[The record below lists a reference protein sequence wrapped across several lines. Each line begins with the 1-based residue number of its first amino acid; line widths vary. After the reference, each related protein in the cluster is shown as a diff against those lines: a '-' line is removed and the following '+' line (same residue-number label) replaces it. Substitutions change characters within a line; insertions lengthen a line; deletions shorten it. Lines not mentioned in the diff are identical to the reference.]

1 MTAALGIA
9 AIVVLTL
16 GTGFFV
22 AQEFAYVAADRS
34 LLRRR
39 AEAGDKAAAR
49 AMTVMGRLSFML
61 SGAQLGITVTA
72 LLVGFIA
79 EPALAAVI
87 SPLLELV
94 SVPDGAVPVIALVLG
109 FAVATAIQMVLGELV
124 PKNWGIAEPERVA
137 VLLGRPTIVYLKVA
151 GPLIR
156 LFDTLANRIVRS
168 IGIEPVEE
176 LHGGATTE
184 ELAHIVDEAGRDG
197 DLDPGLSGILRRAIA
212 FGDLTV
218 DQVMVPRPDVVR
230 VRAETTA
237 AELIELVAER
247 GHSHYPVVGERVDD
261 VLGVVGVACLLE
273 VAPEDA
279 AHVTAGS
286 IARPALLV
294 PDTAGLASLLEQL
307 RAANEEFAVVLDEH
321 GGLAGIVTYEDVAE
335 ELVGEIA
342 DESDNEDPVDTEPED
357 GWWRLDAGLR
367 VDETERIVGAELPD
381 GPYDTLGG
389 LVIAHLGRL
398 PEVGDRIRVPDPD
411 EVRAGRS
418 AEEDDEPIR
427 YTEIEVLA
435 VERHVPALVRLR
447 VLTSEPA
454 FPRDIPEWSADRRS
468 GDPTRATE
476 VTA

>member
-1 MTAALGIA
+1 MGAALGIA
-9 AIVVLTL
+9 AIVILTL

-39 AEAGDKAAAR
+39 AESGDKAAAR

-87 SPLLELV
+87 SPVLDGV
-94 SVPDGAVPVIALVLG
+94 GVPDGAVPVISLILG
-109 FAVATAIQMVLGELV
+109 FVVATGIQMVLGELV

-137 VLLGRPTIVYLKVA
+137 ILLSRPTLVYLKIF
-151 GPLIR
+151 GPVIR
-156 LFDTLANRIVRS
+156 LFDTLANRLVRA

-197 DLDPGLSGILRRAIA
+197 ELDADLSGILRRAIA
-212 FGDLTV
+212 FGDLSV

-230 VRAETTA
+230 VRAQTTA
-237 AELIELVAER
+237 AELIELVAR
-247 GHSHYPVVGERVDD
+247 CGHSHYPVVGERVDD
-261 VLGVVGVACLLE
+261 VLGVVGVADLLE
-273 VAPEDA
+273 VAPEDT

-307 RAANEEFAVVLDEH
+307 RAAHEEFAVVLDEH

-342 DESDNEDPVDTEPED
+342 DESDHEEPVETEPED

-381 GPYDTLGG
+381 GPYETLGG

-398 PEVGDRIRVPDPD
+398 PEVGDRIKVPDPD
-411 EVRAGRS
+411 EVRAGR
-418 AEEDDEPIR
+418 AADEDDEPIR

-435 VERHVPALVRLR
+435 VERHVPSLVRVR
-447 VLTSEPA
+447 VLTSLPPA
-454 FPRDIPEWSADRRS
+454 PEDSQWAADRSPARPS
-468 GDPTRATE
+468 E

>member
-1 MTAALGIA
+1 MGAALGIA
-9 AIVVLTL
+9 AIIVLTL

-39 AEAGDKAAAR
+39 AESGDKAAGR
-49 AMTVMGRLSFML
+49 AMVVMGRLSFML

-79 EPALAAVI
+79 EPALAALISPGLDAVGVPGGATPVI
-87 SPLLELV
+87 SL
-94 SVPDGAVPVIALVLG
+94 ILG

-137 VLLGRPTIVYLKVA
+137 LLLSGPTLAYLKVA

-156 LFDTLANRIVRS
+156 LFDTLANRIVRA

-184 ELAHIVDEAGRDG
+184 ELAQIVDEAGRDG

-212 FGDLTV
+212 FGDLNV

-230 VRAETTA
+230 VRATTTA
-237 AELIELVAER
+237 AELIALVDEC

-261 VLGVVGVACLLE
+261 VLGVVGIADLLA
-273 VAPEDA
+273 VAPQDVER
-279 AHVTAGS
+279 VTAGS

-307 RAANEEFAVVLDEH
+307 RAAHEEFAVVLDEH

-342 DESDNEDPVDTEPED
+342 DENDDEDPVHTVSED
-357 GWWRLDAGLR
+357 GWWRFDAGLR
-367 VDETERIVGAELPD
+367 VDEVERIVGAELPE

-389 LVIAHLGRL
+389 LIIAHLGRL
-398 PEVGDRIRVPDPD
+398 PEVGDRIRVPDP
-411 EVRAGRS
+411 EEARAARGPD
-418 AEEDDEPIR
+418 EEDDPIR
-427 YTEIEVLA
+427 CLEIEVIG
-435 VERHVPALVRLR
+435 VERHVPAMVRLR
-447 VLTSEPA
+447 VLTFEPPPA
-454 FPRDIPEWSADRRS
+454 TAGMWSAEGSSARS
-468 GDPTRATE
+468 SGVSA
-476 VTA
+476 